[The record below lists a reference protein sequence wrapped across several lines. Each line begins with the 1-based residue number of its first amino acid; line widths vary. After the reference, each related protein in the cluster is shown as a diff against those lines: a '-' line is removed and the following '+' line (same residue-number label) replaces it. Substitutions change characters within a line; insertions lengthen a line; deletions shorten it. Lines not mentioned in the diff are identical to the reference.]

1 MFERYTEK
9 ARRVIFFARY
19 EASQFGSPYIE
30 TEHLLLGLLR
40 EDKALANRF
49 LRSHAAVESIRK
61 QIEGHTTIREKV
73 STSVDLPLSHECKRV
88 LAYAAEEAERLSHK
102 HIGTEHL
109 LLGLLREDKCFAAEI
124 LHERGL
130 RLSTIREELQRSQS
144 EKLLSNRPKESSL
157 LAEFSRD
164 LTQAAMDN
172 TLDPLIG
179 RESELERVVQILC
192 RRTKNNPVLI
202 GEPGVGKTAIVEG
215 LAQRIADG
223 EVPSFLADKRILA
236 LDLSLIVAGTKYR
249 GQFEER
255 LKTIMKELMENQNAI
270 IFIDELHTL
279 VGAGSAEGSLDAANI
294 LKPALS
300 RGEIQCIGA
309 TTPAEYRKSIEKD
322 RSLERRFQAVKVPP
336 PSEEDAVKVL
346 FGIKDRYEKFHAV
359 SYTDDSIQAA
369 VYTSS
374 RYIPDRFLP
383 DKAIDLVDE
392 AGARVKLRQTTLP
405 DELADIQKRIKFI
418 VHRMENAIANHEFEK
433 ARFYS
438 DEERKE
444 RENLR
449 LLREKYNLDE
459 SSIGVVT
466 KEDIEEVVARWT
478 GVPMTAI
485 KEEEMAKLLRIEEEL
500 HKRVIS
506 QDKAISALARAIRRS
521 RAGLKSVTR
530 PAGSFLFLGPTGVGK
545 TEVARALAQFLFGS
559 EKSLI
564 RFDMSEFMEKHS
576 VSKLIGSPPG
586 YVGYEEGGQ
595 LTERVK
601 RAPYSIILLDEI
613 EKAHPDVFNILLQ
626 VFEDGHLTDGLG
638 NTVDFKN
645 TIIIMTSNLGAR
657 FLEKRSH
664 LGFQSASLEAT
675 AAKMEDLVKS
685 ELKRVFNPE
694 FLNRL
699 DEVILF
705 TSLTDEDL
713 IKIIGLLVEQINA
726 NLAGKQ
732 IKIRLAEDAAKY
744 ILEKTCGDRGYG
756 ARPLRR
762 ALQKYIEDP
771 LSEALIQGNLP
782 RPAEL
787 EVYLGENGM
796 YYRLVKEAKVMA
808 DGGQEESTETGAGVP
823 LYMF

>member
-40 EDKALANRF
+40 EDKALTNRF
-49 LRSHAAVESIRK
+49 LRSPHASIESIRK
-61 QIEGHTTIREKV
+61 QIEGRTTVREKV
-73 STSVDLPLSHECKRV
+73 STSVDLPLSQECKRV
-88 LAYAAEEAERLSHK
+88 LTSAAEEAERLQHK

-109 LLGLLREDKCFAAEI
+109 LLGLGREEKPCAAEI
-124 LHERGL
+124 LHEPGL
-130 RLSTIREELQRSQS
+130 RLSTMRDELGRVQS
-144 EKLLSNRPKESSL
+144 DKMSSSRPKETSL

-164 LTQAAMDN
+164 LTQAAMEN
-172 TLDPLIG
+172 QLDPLIG
-179 RESELERVVQILC
+179 RENELERVVQILC

-223 EVPSFLADKRILA
+223 NVPSFLADKRILG

-255 LKTIMKELMENQNAI
+255 LKTIMKELMEAQNAV

-309 TTPAEYRKSIEKD
+309 TTPSEFRKSIERD
-322 RSLERRFQAVKVPP
+322 RSLERRFQAIKVPP
-336 PSEEDAVKVL
+336 PNEDDAIQIL

-359 SYTDDSIQAA
+359 TYTDDALRSA
-369 VYTSS
+369 VLDSS
-374 RYIPDRFLP
+374 RYIPDRYLP
-383 DKAIDLVDE
+383 DKAVDLIDE
-392 AGARVKLRQTTLP
+392 AGARVKLRQSSLP
-405 DELADIQKRIKFI
+405 EEMIDVQKRIKFV

-444 RENLR
+444 RENLH
-449 LLREKYNLDE
+449 LLREKYNIDE
-459 SSIGVVT
+459 TAMGVVT
-466 KEDIEEVVARWT
+466 KEDIEEVVSRWT
-478 GVPMTAI
+478 GVPVTAI
-485 KEEEMAKLLRIEEEL
+485 KEEEMSKLLRIEEEL

-506 QDKAISALARAIRRS
+506 QDRAISALARAIRRS
-521 RAGLKSVTR
+521 RAGLKAPGR
-530 PAGSFLFLGPTGVGK
+530 PVGSFLFLGPTGVGK
-545 TEVARALAQFLFGS
+545 TEMARSLAAFLFGS
-559 EKSLI
+559 ERSLV

-586 YVGYEEGGQ
+586 YVGYGEGRR
-595 LTERVK
+595 LTERV
-601 RAPYSIILLDEI
+601 RRSPYSVILLDEI

-626 VFEDGHLTDGLG
+626 VFDDGQLTDGLG

-645 TIIIMTSNLGAR
+645 TIVIMTSNLGAR
-657 FLEKRSH
+657 HLQKRTGI
-664 LGFQSASLEAT
+664 GFQSGLDEAGQ
-675 AAKMEDLVKS
+675 KSMEEMVMN
-685 ELKRVFNPE
+685 EVKRVFNPE

-699 DEVILF
+699 DEVIIFNPLG
-705 TSLTDEDL
+705 DEDL
-713 IKIIGLLVEQINA
+713 LRIIDLLVGQLNDTLIHRQVQIVLSPEA
-726 NLAGKQ
+726 RQ
-732 IKIRLAEDAAKY
+732 W
-744 ILEKTCGDRGYG
+744 ILEKTCADRNYG

-762 ALQKYIEDP
+762 ALQKYVEDP
-771 LSEALIQGNLP
+771 LSEALIQGGIT
-782 RPAEL
+782 RPATL
-787 EVYLGENGM
+787 QIYVAGEGLSF
-796 YYRLVKEAKVMA
+796 RPVGEATPV
-808 DGGQEESTETGAGVP
+808 VH
-823 LYMF
+823 

>member
-40 EDKALANRF
+40 EDKALTNRF
-49 LRSHAAVESIRK
+49 LRSHASIESIRK
-61 QIEGHTTIREKV
+61 QIEGRTTIREKV
-73 STSVDLPLSHECKRV
+73 STSVDLPLSQECKRV
-88 LAYAAEEAERLSHK
+88 LGYAAEEAERLSHK

-109 LLGLLREDKCFAAEI
+109 LLGLLREEKSFAAEI

-130 RLSTIREELQRSQS
+130 RLSAIRDELGRAQS
-144 EKLLSNRPKESSL
+144 EKSSSRSKESSL
-157 LAEFSRD
+157 LSEFSRD
-164 LTQAAMDN
+164 LTQAALEGQ
-172 TLDPLIG
+172 LDPLIG
-179 RESELERVVQILC
+179 RENEVERVVQILC

-223 EVPSFLADKRILA
+223 NVPSFLADKRILA

-255 LKTIMKELMENQNAI
+255 LKTIMKELMEAQNAI

-294 LKPALS
+294 LKPTLS

-309 TTPAEYRKSIEKD
+309 TTPAEFRKSIEKD

-336 PSEEDAVKVL
+336 PSEVDAIKIL
-346 FGIKDRYEKFHAV
+346 FGIKERYEKFHAV
-359 SYTDDSIQAA
+359 TYTDEALRGS
-369 VYTSS
+369 VYHSN

-383 DKAIDLVDE
+383 DKAIDLIDE
-392 AGARVKLRQTTLP
+392 AGARVKLRQSSLP
-405 DELADIQKRIKFI
+405 EEMTDVQKRIKFV

-449 LLREKYNLDE
+449 LLREKYNIDE
-459 SSIGVVT
+459 TAMGAVT
-466 KEDIEEVVARWT
+466 RDDIEEVVARWT
-478 GVPMTAI
+478 GVPVTSI
-485 KEEEMAKLLRIEEEL
+485 KEEEMSKLLRIEEEL

-506 QDKAISALARAIRRS
+506 QDRAISALARAIRRS
-521 RAGLKSVTR
+521 RAGLKSPAR
-530 PAGSFLFLGPTGVGK
+530 PVGSFLFLGPTGVGK
-545 TEVARALAQFLFGS
+545 TEVARSLAAFLFGS
-559 EKSLI
+559 ERALV

-595 LTERVK
+595 LTERV
-601 RAPYSIILLDEI
+601 RRTPYSVILLDEI
-613 EKAHPDVFNILLQ
+613 EKAHPDLFNILLQ
-626 VFEDGHLTDGLG
+626 VFEDGQLTDGLG

-645 TIIIMTSNLGAR
+645 TIIIMTSNIGAR
-657 FLEKRSH
+657 NLEKRSH
-664 LGFQSASLEAT
+664 LGFQSASER
-675 AAKMEDLVKS
+675 AAEKKIEDLVMS
-685 ELKRVFNPE
+685 EVKRLFNPE

-699 DEVILF
+699 DETIVF
-705 TSLTDEDL
+705 NALTDNDL
-713 IKIIGLLVEQINA
+713 LQIVELMVGLTNQ
-726 NLAGKQ
+726 NLAQKN
-732 IKIRLAEDAAKY
+732 ISIALSPEATRWLV
-744 ILEKTCGDRGYG
+744 EKTCTDRSYG

-762 ALQKYIEDP
+762 ALQKYVEDP
-771 LSEALIQGNLP
+771 LSEALIQGEVQA
-782 RPAEL
+782 PAVL
-787 EVYLGENGM
+787 EVIVANEGL
-796 YYRLVKEAKVMA
+796 YYRSVNDKLVAA
-808 DGGQEESTETGAGVP
+808 TP
-823 LYMF
+823 LFH